1 MFPGATSFS
10 GTRSPRRARSSATSS
25 PSRAGHENAPSA
37 DERRRGARLCQR
49 DDGGVCGRAE
59 RAPARERGGGTGA
72 GRGLGRPG
80 VPRWARGARE
90 LDLCRGGW
98 EGERVGILWLGAP
111 DARDTGVL
119 WVLDVEIEPRHRGR
133 GLGRDAMRLAE
144 AEAQR
149 LGYGRI
155 KLNVFAS
162 NLVAR
167 ALYRSLGYEEM
178 SLQLTKEV
186 GP

>member
-1 MFPGATSFS
+1 M
-10 GTRSPRRARSSATSS
+10 
-25 PSRAGHENAPSA
+25 SA
-37 DERRRGARLCQR
+37 DEVRAYASVMMEAYAAELRAHLRVSEEAARA
-49 DDGGVCGRAE
+49 RAE
-59 RAPARERGGGTGA
+59 ASADQAFPDGHVAPGNWIYAVEDG
-72 GRGLGRPG
+72 
-80 VPRWARGARE
+80 
-90 LDLCRGGW
+90 